1 MPILK
6 FFLFFRAFSYNFILT
21 RLARNDIINLYKW
34 NFITICTP
42 LGVSDGSFLMLQIRE
57 IRVRD
62 LVRYL
67 LCPAAF
73 VAAIWVG
80 FVLFRSFVPSVHFL
94 IPLAVG
100 IALSYLFLKNL
111 LIGLVLLYK
120 AIAPMSIRN
129 RCRFEPSCSTYMIM
143 ALKKYGALVGF
154 CKGLRRISRCHAP
167 NGGVDL
173 P

>member
-1 MPILK
+1 M
-6 FFLFFRAFSYNFILT
+6 R
-21 RLARNDIINLYKW
+21 
-34 NFITICTP
+34 
-42 LGVSDGSFLMLQIRE
+42 QIRE

-67 LCPAAF
+67 LCPALF
-73 VAAIWVG
+73 VAVIWVG
-80 FVLFRSFVPSVHFL
+80 FALFRRFVPSVHIL
-94 IPLAVG
+94 IPLAAA
-100 IALSYLFLKNL
+100 ILLTYLFLKNL
-111 LIGLVLLYK
+111 LIGLVLFYK
-120 AIAPMSIRN
+120 AFAPMSLRD

-154 CKGLRRISRCHAP
+154 CKGLRRISRCHEP